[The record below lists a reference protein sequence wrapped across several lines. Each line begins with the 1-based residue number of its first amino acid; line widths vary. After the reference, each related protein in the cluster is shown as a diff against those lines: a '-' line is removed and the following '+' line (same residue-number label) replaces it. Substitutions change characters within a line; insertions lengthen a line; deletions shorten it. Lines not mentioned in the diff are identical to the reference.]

1 MNTIKASI
9 FKQKLFATETDLFA
23 TLVLTMEKTVIYLR
37 QRLQANA
44 IIMEGKIIMRRR
56 RN

>member
-9 FKQKLFATETDLFA
+9 FKQKLFTTETDLFA
-23 TLVLTMEKTVIYLR
+23 TLVLTMERTVIYLR

-44 IIMEGKIIMRRR
+44 IIMEGKTIMRRR

>member
-1 MNTIKASI
+1 
-9 FKQKLFATETDLFA
+9 
-23 TLVLTMEKTVIYLR
+23 MEKTVIYLR